1 MKIILLILILHSS
14 LVFSAKWSRF
24 VTTENHDDITI
35 SFRQMRN
42 GNSWSV
48 EWQVNNNSNNTVEPI
63 LKTRNYFCDDKNTM
77 SFNKTSLG
85 IYLPKTKRHGDLKDQ
100 DICPHSKIKWVEI
113 ETEISDLLNKS
124 QKHDTNR

>member
-1 MKIILLILILHSS
+1 MKIFLFMLILHST
-14 LVFSAKWSRF
+14 LAFSAKWSRF

-35 SFRQMRN
+35 SFRQIKKD
-42 GNSWSV
+42 NSWSV

-63 LKTRNYFCDDKNTM
+63 LKMRNYFCEDKNTM
-77 SFNKTSLG
+77 SFSKTSLG
-85 IYLPKTKRHGDLKDQ
+85 IYLPKTKRHGDLKDW

-113 ETEISDLLNKS
+113 ETEISDILNKG